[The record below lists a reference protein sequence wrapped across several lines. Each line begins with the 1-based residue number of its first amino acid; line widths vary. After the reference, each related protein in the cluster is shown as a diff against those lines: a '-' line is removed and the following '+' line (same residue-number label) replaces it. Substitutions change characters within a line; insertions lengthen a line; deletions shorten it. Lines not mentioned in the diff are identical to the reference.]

1 MSTEV
6 TRNDDE
12 RRYEIR
18 SDGELAGFVAFAERS
33 EVIAFTHTET
43 FPQFAG
49 QGLAT
54 TLIAEVLDDA
64 ERRGLGVLPFCPF
77 VNDFIAEH
85 PERLGLVPVEMRAKF
100 GLG

>member
-1 MSTEV
+1 MATEV

-18 SDGELAGFVAFAERS
+18 SDGELAGFVVFSERG

-43 FPQFAG
+43 FPEFAG
-49 QGLAT
+49 QGIAT
-54 TLIAEVLDDA
+54 TLVEEALDDA

-85 PERLGLVPVEMRAKF
+85 PDRLDLVPVEMRAKF
-100 GLG
+100 GL